1 MLLEAYHRAMIYPT
15 EHQLTTY
22 SLLDSK
28 ESQQKEAVLL
38 PIRVLEKLLISNSN
52 TFNMMFQVLKDK
64 FSHQFRLYM
73 IDHASYAEKVI
84 LTSCVNLSKTWN
96 VNNFIEL
103 VTLLV

>member
-1 MLLEAYHRAMIYPT
+1 MLLEAYNRAMIYPT

-52 TFNMMFQVLKDK
+52 TFNMLFQVLKDK
-64 FSHQFRLYM
+64 FSDQFRWYM
-73 IDHASYAEKVI
+73 VDNTSYAEKVI
-84 LTSCVNLSKTWN
+84 LTCSVNLNKTWN
-96 VNNFIEL
+96 MNNFIEL